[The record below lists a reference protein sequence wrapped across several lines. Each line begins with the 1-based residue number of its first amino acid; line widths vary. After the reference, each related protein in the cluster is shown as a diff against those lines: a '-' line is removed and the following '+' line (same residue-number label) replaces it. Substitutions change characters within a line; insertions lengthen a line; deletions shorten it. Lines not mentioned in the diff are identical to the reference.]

1 MVKSWTKEL
10 FQKLKKGAKLTCQ
23 KCIFSTYK
31 SGRRRREAGNK
42 WIVDI
47 KLCIDV
53 HRKKIYI
60 FKKVVEKSTVLGGN
74 EGKERGTLSKREHNN
89 ISFLDNKN

>member
-1 MVKSWTKEL
+1 MKREKEL

-53 HRKKIYI
+53 HRQKIILYI
-60 FKKVVEKSTVLGGN
+60 FCKGFEEKSTAFFLGR
-74 EGKERGTLSKREHNN
+74 K
-89 ISFLDNKN
+89 

>member
-31 SGRRRREAGNK
+31 SGRREAGNK

-53 HRKKIYI
+53 HRKIYI
-60 FKKVVEKSTVLGGN
+60 FKKLWKNLHFWEEMKAKSEDVVQ
-74 EGKERGTLSKREHNN
+74 KRTQQY
-89 ISFLDNKN
+89 FLFG